1 MPEISRTATPE
12 SFAAAVGALRVGRLV
27 IIPTDTV
34 FGLAADPTV
43 DGATAAVFAAKRR
56 SRELTLP
63 ILVADLQQARGV
75 AALDGRGEALAAMHW
90 PGGLTIVAR
99 RRGTSASW
107 DLGDQRGSVGVRVPD
122 HPLTL
127 ALLRRTGPLAVTSAN
142 VSGEPP
148 AVDCEGAVNALG
160 AHIAIALCG
169 GPAPR
174 GGASTVVDVTG
185 PDVRVLREGSVS
197 AAAIIAV
204 TEGGPEGLG

>member
-1 MPEISRTATPE
+1 VTEIYRTDAPE
-12 SFAAAVGALRVGRLV
+12 SFDAAIDALRAGGLV
-27 IIPTDTV
+27 LIPTDTV
-34 FGLAADPTV
+34 FGVAADPTV
-43 DGATAAVFAAKRR
+43 ESATAAVFAAKRR

-63 ILVADLQQARGV
+63 VLVADLQQARGV

-99 RRGTSASW
+99 RRGASASW
-107 DLGDQRGSVGVRVPD
+107 DLGDRRGTVGVRVPD

-142 VSGEPP
+142 VSGESP
-148 AVDCEGAVNALG
+148 AVDCEGAVTALG
-160 AHIAIALCG
+160 AHVAVALCG

-185 PDVRVLREGSVS
+185 PDVRVLRQGGVS
-197 AAAIIAV
+197 AAAITAA